1 MGFMD
6 TLKKWFGSA
15 RENVGEVADKA
26 GDMAGDAFDKA
37 KEVAGD
43 IKDKFDGDD
52 DQPED
57 GGESDA
63 LPSQ

>member
-15 RENVGEVADKA
+15 KENVGEVADKA

-37 KEVAGD
+37 KDVAGD
-43 IKDKFDGDD
+43 I
-52 DQPED
+52 
-57 GGESDA
+57 
-63 LPSQ
+63 